1 MDLESKIILI
11 YGPTASGKSKFALK
25 LAQKIDG
32 EIINADSM
40 QVYKELKV
48 LSARPQKEDINK
60 IKHHLYGFQSVKK
73 NFSTGD
79 WLKLAQKKIFEVKK
93 RGKIPIL
100 VGGTGLYFK
109 ALTEGLVEIP
119 KVEKKDFSYL
129 NPMGRWMMGN
139 HYYKKNPT
147 IFEGIDRN
155 DIQRV
160 SRAISVYEGTGLTLK
175 EWQNKDNKKYFKA
188 KDFVRL
194 CLIPPK
200 NDLEKKIKN
209 RFDLM
214 LKTGALNEVQKYRK
228 TFVEPA
234 TYISANSI
242 IGIYEI
248 GLYQQKK
255 IGIKDL
261 KDRVLVRTRQYA
273 KRQYTWQR
281 GQMKDWKQFND
292 TNYLDLRKKI
302 LHSLYR
308 TTFII
313 IYDDPSSIGNM
324 LHLNVVF

>member
-1 MDLESKIILI
+1 MPKKIKKKIILLF
-11 YGPTASGKSKFALK
+11 GPTASGKSK
-25 LAQKIDG
+25 LAVDIATEFNG
-32 EIINADSM
+32 EILNADSM
-40 QVYKELKV
+40 QVYKEIKI
-48 LSARPQKEDINK
+48 LSARPEKSK
-60 IKHHLYGFQSVKK
+60 IKHHFYGFISAKKSFSV
-73 NFSTGD
+73 GE
-79 WLKLAQKKIFEVKK
+79 WYKLVAKKIKQIKK
-93 RGKIPIL
+93 RKKVPIV
-100 VGGTGLYFK
+100 VGGTGLYFR

-119 KVEKKDFSYL
+119 KVEKRDFSHL
-129 NPMGRWMMGN
+129 NPMGRWMMEN

-155 DIQRV
+155 DTQRV

-194 CLIPPK
+194 CLTPPK

-248 GLYQQKK
+248 GLYQQNK
-255 IGIKDL
+255 ISIKDL

-281 GQMKDWKQFND
+281 GQMNDWKQFND

-302 LHSLYR
+302 LSYLSK
-308 TTFII
+308 T
-313 IYDDPSSIGNM
+313 
-324 LHLNVVF
+324 